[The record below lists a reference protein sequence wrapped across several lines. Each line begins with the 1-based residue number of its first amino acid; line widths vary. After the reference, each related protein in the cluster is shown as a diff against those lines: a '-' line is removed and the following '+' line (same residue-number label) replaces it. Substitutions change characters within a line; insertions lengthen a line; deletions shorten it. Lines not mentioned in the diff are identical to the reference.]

1 MGLLADDARFDRRSG
16 LRALLIVL
24 LVLALGFGVAW
35 VTLGRTARFQ
45 SLKGVFLSFNL
56 PRTFT
61 EVDEEG
67 SGESLT
73 SLADSAELE
82 RTYASTLPGI
92 DTCRAIARSFD
103 RGDVDAAR
111 VPPTNSTSICTF
123 TGTVGRFSLEAN
135 VRTSPDFLDYI
146 AGAGLDIPTLPKRTR
161 TVTTMVART

>member
-24 LVLALGFGVAW
+24 LLLALGFGVAW
-35 VTLGRTARFQ
+35 MTLGRTARFQ
-45 SLKGVFLSFNL
+45 SMKGVFLSFEL
-56 PRTFT
+56 PRSFT

-73 SLADSAELE
+73 SLGKAAELE
-82 RTYASTLPGI
+82 RTYAATLTLPEA
-92 DTCRAIARSFD
+92 CRAIARSFD

-111 VPPTNSTSICTF
+111 VPSKGADRSCTF
-123 TGTVGRFSLEAN
+123 TGSVGRFSLDAE
-135 VRTSPDFLDYI
+135 VRTTDDFLDYVT
-146 AGAGLDIPTLPKRTR
+146 GAGLDIPSLPNKTR